1 MMSKQRLMQGISL
14 IAVLSWLTTPVMSAG
29 REIRTMTTPDIL
41 MSRQQIAAIP
51 SQEPVSFKTNTV
63 AALHILTKNLTFLF
77 KHFAVFLGAMVILA
91 SLFQYFRYRQNPM
104 ATRLSYVA
112 STFLCGVI
120 LLGISMLEAGVL

>member
-1 MMSKQRLMQGISL
+1 MSIQRLIQGISL
-14 IAVLSWLTTPVMSAG
+14 TTALSWITTPVTVAG
-29 REIRTMTTPDIL
+29 REISTMTAPEIL

-63 AALHILTKNLTFLF
+63 AALHVLTHNLTYLF
-77 KHFAVFLGAMVILA
+77 KHFAVVLGAMVILA
-91 SLFQYFRYRQNPM
+91 SLFQYFRYRENPM